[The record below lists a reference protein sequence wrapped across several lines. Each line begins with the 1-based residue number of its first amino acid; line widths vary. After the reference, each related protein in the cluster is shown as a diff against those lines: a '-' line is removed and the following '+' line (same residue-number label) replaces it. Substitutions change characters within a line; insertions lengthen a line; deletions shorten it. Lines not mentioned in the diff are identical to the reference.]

1 MQILVAT
8 LCDTA
13 VESQGKLN
21 ILGAFDGIS
30 APSFPAN
37 FSFTLALRFCF
48 TSEDHGS
55 HRFAIRLVEG
65 SADPSG
71 NAAQAVEMNVNMPPG
86 TEGFSTQNIIEPL
99 QGTVK
104 AAGIYYFHVTFDDAV
119 LARVPLRVISQTETQ
134 SATDKGA

>member
-21 ILGAFDGIS
+21 VIGAFDGIS
-30 APSFPAN
+30 APGFPAN

-65 SADPSG
+65 SAAPSG
-71 NAAQAVEMNVNMPPG
+71 NAAEEVEMSVNMP
-86 TEGFSTQNIIEPL
+86 TDAAGFSTQNIIEPL

-104 AAGIYYFHVTFDDAV
+104 AAGIYYFHVTFDGNV
-119 LARVPLRVISQTETQ
+119 LARVPLRVISQADTQ
-134 SATDKGA
+134 AAPDKGA